1 MRLIEN
7 LVWVLKGLIEVVE
20 RHTSEDRCDYDQAR
34 LDQARMALE
43 KAEKEGH

>member
-1 MRLIEN
+1 MALIEE
-7 LVWVLKGLIEVVE
+7 LMWVLTGLIEVVE
-20 RHTSEDRCDYDQAR
+20 RNTPDNRCDYDQAR